1 MEMSSRT
8 LVAYDLV
15 RPNSLWLE
23 LPILIGF
30 NIVLAA
36 CAYVSFPLAFSPVPI
51 TGQTFGVL
59 LVAMA
64 LGRVRGTG
72 IVLAY
77 LIEGA
82 CGLPVVAGG
91 SAGLHVLFGPTGGYL
106 FGFLA
111 AAYLVGWL
119 AEKGWDRTLL
129 RSVAAMTLGYAVIF
143 AAGLAMLSY
152 YIPAS
157 ALLLTGFTPFL
168 PGMILKIA
176 LAAWILP
183 MIWQKSRRQS

>member
-1 MEMSSRT
+1 MDMSTRA

-15 RPNSLWLE
+15 KPNSLWME
-23 LPILIGF
+23 LPILVGF
-30 NIVLAA
+30 NLLLVA
-36 CAYVSFPLAFSPVPI
+36 CAYVSIPLGFSPVPI

-72 IVLAY
+72 VVLAY
-77 LIEGA
+77 LAEGA
-82 CGLPVVAGG
+82 AGLPVFAGG
-91 SAGLHVLFGPTGGYL
+91 SAGIHVLFGPTGGYL

-111 AAYLVGWL
+111 AAYAVSWL
-119 AEKGWDRTLL
+119 AEKGWDRSILT
-129 RSVAAMTLGYAVIF
+129 SVGAMAIGYAIIF
-143 AAGLAMLSY
+143 ACGLAMLSFY
-152 YIPAS
+152 VPSTI
-157 ALLLTGFTPFL
+157 LVTTGLTPFI

-183 MIWQKSRRQS
+183 VVWKKSHQSR